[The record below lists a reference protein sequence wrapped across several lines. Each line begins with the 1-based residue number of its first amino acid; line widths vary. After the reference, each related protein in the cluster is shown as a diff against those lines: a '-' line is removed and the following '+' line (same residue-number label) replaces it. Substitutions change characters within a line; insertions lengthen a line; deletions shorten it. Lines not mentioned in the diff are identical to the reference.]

1 MDKKSLIVETKQ
13 PAEPEASAELSP
25 SDHVRMLVD
34 LLQPVGPERA
44 RRWLAALTLVPE
56 EEREDV
62 IQSVEAAIL
71 KQYGDHDQG
80 GL

>member
-1 MDKKSLIVETKQ
+1 
-13 PAEPEASAELSP
+13 
-25 SDHVRMLVD
+25 MLVD

-56 EEREDV
+56 DEREGV

-71 KQYGDHDQG
+71 KQYGDHDQD